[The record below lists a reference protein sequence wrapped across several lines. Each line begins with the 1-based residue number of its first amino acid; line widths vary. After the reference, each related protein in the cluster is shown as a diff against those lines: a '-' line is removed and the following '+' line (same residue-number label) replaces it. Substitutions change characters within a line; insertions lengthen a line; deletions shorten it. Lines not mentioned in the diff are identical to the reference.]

1 MRNTFR
7 EAVDNLLPPAANI
20 PFERIAHP
28 AKRRPALSKKAA
40 AALLTAAIMALTGS
54 AAALT
59 LRALDI
65 RRAWEQEKGNM
76 TEWSLEEKADFADA
90 VQAVD
95 PIWENAP
102 YRTARPGEIDKQTA
116 KRIALA
122 ALEEQFGWTEETLRT
137 WRYQESLTY
146 LDADFPEEGCF
157 YEFTWI
163 NDTDTALDPGGD
175 VYLVQIDPAD
185 GRVLTVQGM
194 DDLVG

>member
-7 EAVDNLLPPAANI
+7 EAVDNLLPPASDI
-20 PFERIAHP
+20 SFERIAHP

-95 PIWENAP
+95 PIWDNAP